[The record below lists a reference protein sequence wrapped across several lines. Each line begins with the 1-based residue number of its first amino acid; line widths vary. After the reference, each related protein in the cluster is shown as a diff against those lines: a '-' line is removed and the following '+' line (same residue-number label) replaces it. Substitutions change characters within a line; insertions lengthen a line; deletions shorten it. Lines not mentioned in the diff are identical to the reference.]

1 MEKPHKKLK
10 AWQKSVEFCVKIY
23 EITEKFPKDELYG
36 LTSQIRR
43 AALSVPSNI
52 AEGAARN
59 SSKEKAQFYNIA
71 RGSISE
77 IDTQVE
83 IAFRLKYINNN
94 DKQIIIKSLTEI
106 DKLLYG
112 LWKKSCKIK

>member
-10 AWQKSVEFCVKIY
+10 AWQKSVEFSVKIY
-23 EITEKFPKDELYG
+23 EITENFPKSELYG
-36 LTSQIRR
+36 LTNQLRR
-43 AALSVPSNI
+43 AAISVPSNI

-59 SSKEKAQFYNIA
+59 SIKEKAQFYNIA

-77 IDTQVE
+77 IDTQIE
-83 IAFRLKYINNN
+83 IASRLGFIDES
-94 DKQIIIKSLTEI
+94 DKHIMISNLTEI

-112 LWKKSCKIK
+112 LWKKICEKS

>member
-43 AALSVPSNI
+43 
-52 AEGAARN
+52 
-59 SSKEKAQFYNIA
+59 
-71 RGSISE
+71 
-77 IDTQVE
+77 
-83 IAFRLKYINNN
+83 
-94 DKQIIIKSLTEI
+94 
-106 DKLLYG
+106 
-112 LWKKSCKIK
+112 